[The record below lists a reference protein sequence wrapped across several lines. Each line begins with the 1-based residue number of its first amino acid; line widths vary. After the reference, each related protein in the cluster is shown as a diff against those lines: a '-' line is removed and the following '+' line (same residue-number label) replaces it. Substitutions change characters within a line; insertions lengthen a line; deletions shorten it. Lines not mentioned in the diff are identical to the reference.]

1 MRPLA
6 ALLVAVALSV
16 TGCDLFSSINDEL
29 KAGERELER
38 YSRPTGGKKS
48 PDPVAEADTA
58 VTRQAKTEAVRRA
71 AERWW
76 GSAKSLIPGE
86 KKDPTVIRCE
96 LGSGVQFMR
105 ESDCQMRGGRV
116 SRS

>member
-1 MRPLA
+1 MR
-6 ALLVAVALSV
+6 LLVVLLALVSLTG
-16 TGCDLFSSINDEL
+16 TGCDLISSINDEL
-29 KAGERELER
+29 VAGERELER
-38 YSRPTGGKKS
+38 YSGPTHGKQ
-48 PDPVAEADTA
+48 PEPEAETSTA
-58 VTRQAKTEAVRRA
+58 SNTQATSEAVRRA

-86 KKDPTVIRCE
+86 KNDKSVIRCE

-105 ESDCQMRGGRV
+105 ESDCQMRGGQV